1 MTQKQA
7 GNISELYKI
16 LAQSEKEVKIQSR
29 QNYQDLWLAY
39 NTAGDLLFKLVAQGE
54 TDPAKVSDSC
64 SKRVSLTA
72 NLIQSTFIVERLIS
86 SGYYWA
92 ASTVLRQHMET
103 LARVIGIREQRH
115 TLPYKPPNVSLLPF
129 KLPQNYGRL
138 SELCHTS
145 KNEILSDFSKC
156 PEGEGVAS
164 TRPYYNKEWS
174 INLFSLHIAHLVV
187 LILEICWLY
196 AELFPGR
203 DLVQLGEGIGTISDI
218 LVRNGFWEE
227 IE

>member
-1 MTQKQA
+1 MTPKQA
-7 GNISELYKI
+7 SNISDLYKI
-16 LAQSEKEVKIQSR
+16 LAQSENEVKIQSR
-29 QNYQDLWLAY
+29 QNYEDLWLAY

-54 TDPAKVSDSC
+54 SDPSEVSDSC

-72 NLIQSTFIVERLIS
+72 NLIQSTFIVEHLIS

-92 ASTVLRQHMET
+92 ASAVLRQHMET
-103 LARVIGIREQRH
+103 LARVIEIREQRGTQLH
-115 TLPYKPPNVSLLPF
+115 KPPNVSVLPF
-129 KLPQNYGRL
+129 RLPKNYGRL

-145 KNEILSDFSKC
+145 KNEILSDFSEC

-164 TRPYYNKEWS
+164 TRPYYKKEWS
-174 INLFSLHIAHLVV
+174 INLFSLHIAHLVA

-203 DLVQLGEGIGTISDI
+203 DLVQVGEGIGTISDI